1 MVLPSRRKQFKFVM
15 TPTDNELWAIGAIA
29 VQWSQ
34 LEAFIT
40 AFVHA
45 LLDDKSA
52 REIFDT
58 TRAVDQRLNQWQA
71 AVEREILPE
80 FQPKILAVIR
90 KVKNA
95 KFLRDRVM
103 HGTWTGDHV
112 EAPEDIR
119 NSAVFNW
126 GPRKPYQWDLDFG
139 KLIKLALLIDS
150 CIAEI
155 AIDIGR
161 FGAKPEEFVTLGDSL
176 QRIRHTPRPPET
188 PAPQPLP

>member
-15 TPTDNELWAIGAIA
+15 TPKDNELWAIGAIA

-34 LEAFIT
+34 LETFIT
-40 AFVHA
+40 AFVRA
-45 LLDDKSA
+45 LTDDKAA

-58 TRAVDQRLNQWQA
+58 TRAVDQRFNQWQA

-80 FQPKILAVIR
+80 HQPKIIALIR
-90 KVKNA
+90 RIKDA

-112 EAPEDIR
+112 ETPDGIT

-126 GPRKPYQWDLDFG
+126 GPRKPYEWDLDFG
-139 KLIKLALLIDS
+139 KLIKLALLIDR
-150 CIAEI
+150 CIAELVF
-155 AIDIGR
+155 DVGR
-161 FGAKPEEFVTLGDSL
+161 MGARPDEFIQLGESL
-176 QRIRHTPRPPET
+176 QHIRRKPRQPEK
-188 PAPQPLP
+188 